1 VITFEDKSIVLQPGQ
16 TVLAGLEAAG
26 VQVETSCR
34 AGVCQSC
41 LMQVTEGTPS
51 KRSQQGLSPAQV
63 AQGLFMPCVCQPEG
77 DMTVARAGSAH
88 QRVEAEVHSL
98 EPLSDT
104 VLRVRLKPLEAFAY
118 RPGQFVRLITEDG
131 LVRSYSIA
139 STPEQAEL
147 VELHVR
153 VIPGGKM
160 SGRLKEAT
168 APGDRLTVSGP
179 SGGCTYDGVD
189 PDQPLILAGAG
200 TGLAPLW
207 GVLHDALARGHR
219 GPITLYHGALNARG
233 LYLQSELEA
242 LAGRHGHFAYRPCL
256 IDQGEDLIA
265 VVKADAQL
273 KGAGIY
279 LCGDAPLVDKLRKTL
294 FLAGAKLADIR
305 ADAFAAAA

>member
-1 VITFEDKSIVLQPGQ
+1 MITFEDKSIVLQPGQ

-26 VQVETSCR
+26 VEVETSCR

-41 LMQVTEGTPS
+41 LMQVTDGAPT
-51 KRSQQGLSPAQV
+51 KRSQQGLSPAQL
-63 AQGLFMPCVCQPEG
+63 AQGLFMPCVCTPEA
-77 DMTVARAGSAH
+77 DMTIARAGSAH
-88 QRVEAEVHSL
+88 QRVEAEVQSL

-104 VLRVRLKPLEAFAY
+104 VLRVRLKPLEAFAW

-139 STPEQAEL
+139 STPDLAEV

-160 SGRLKEAT
+160 SGRLKDST
-168 APGDRLTVSGP
+168 RPGDRLTVSGP
-179 SGGCTYDGVD
+179 SGGCTYDGVQA
-189 PDQPLILAGAG
+189 DQPLILAGAG

-207 GVLHDALARGHR
+207 GVLHEALARGHR
-219 GPITLYHGALNARG
+219 GPITLYHGALDADG
-233 LYLQSELEA
+233 LYLQAELEA
-242 LAGRHGHFAYRPCL
+242 LAARHQNFTYRPCL
-256 IDQGEDLIA
+256 MDRGEDMLAIVRA
-265 VVKADAQL
+265 HTEL

-279 LCGDAPLVDKLRKTL
+279 LCGDAPLVEKLRKAL
-294 FLAGAKLADIR
+294 FLAGARLADIR

>member
-1 VITFEDKSIVLQPGQ
+1 VITFEGKTIALQPGQ

-26 VQVETSCR
+26 VKVETSCR

-41 LMQVTEGTPS
+41 LMQVVEGAPP
-51 KRSQQGLSPAQV
+51 KRSQQGLSPSQV
-63 AQGLFMPCVCQPEG
+63 ARGLFMACVCTPDG
-77 DMTVARAGSAH
+77 DMAVARAGDAH

-98 EPLSDT
+98 EPLSGT
-104 VLRVRLKPLEAFAY
+104 VLRVRLKPLAKFAY
-118 RPGQFVRLITEDG
+118 RPGQFVRLITGDG

-139 STPEQAEL
+139 STPEVAPL

-153 VIPGGKM
+153 LIPGGKM
-160 SGRLKEAT
+160 SGRLQSAV

-189 PDQPLILAGAG
+189 ADQPLILAGAG

-219 GPITLYHGALNARG
+219 GPITLYHGALNEQG
-233 LYLQSELEA
+233 LYLKAELEA
-242 LAGRHGHFAYRPCL
+242 LAGRHANFAYRPCL
-256 IDQGEDLIA
+256 MDRGEDLLAIVKGHA
-265 VVKADAQL
+265 VL

-279 LCGDAPLVDKLRKTL
+279 LCGDAPLVARLRKSL
-294 FLAGAKLADIR
+294 FLAGARLAHIR

>member
-1 VITFEDKSIVLQPGQ
+1 MITFEGKSISLHPGQ
-16 TVLAGLEAAG
+16 TVLAGLEGEG
-26 VQVETSCR
+26 VSVETSCR

-41 LMQVTEGTPS
+41 LMQAVDGDPG
-51 KRSQQGLSPAQV
+51 KRARQGLSPAQV
-63 AQGLFMPCVCQPEG
+63 AQGLFMPCVCVPDG
-77 DMTVARAGSAH
+77 DLVVARSGDAH

-104 VLRVRLKPLEAFAY
+104 VLRVRLKPLQAFDY

-139 STPEQAEL
+139 STPDLGPL

-153 VIPGGKM
+153 MIPGGRM
-160 SGRLKEAT
+160 SARLKDAT

-189 PDQPLILAGAG
+189 ADRPLILAGAG

-219 GPITLYHGALNARG
+219 GPITLYHGALDEAG
-233 LYLQSELEA
+233 LYLQQELRAIEA
-242 LAGRHGHFAYRPCL
+242 NHAHVAYKPCL
-256 IDQGEDLIA
+256 LSQGADLIA
-265 VVKADAQL
+265 TVKADESL
-273 KGAGIY
+273 KTAGIF
-279 LCGDAPLVDKLRKTL
+279 LCGDAPLVERLRKAL
-294 FLAGAKLADIR
+294 FLAGARLADIR